1 MDPFTGLHY
10 VAPHQ
15 PPSTQ
20 AEVPIPLRSA
30 GARRKTALLR
40 CRQRPAVEIMGWF
53 KYIRV
58 TSTDP
63 RNTKWNRLE
72 CPVTLELGDY
82 NCTPEVEGVPQARH
96 S

>member
-1 MDPFTGLHY
+1 MQTATGGLKSWVGYKY
-10 VAPHQ
+10 V
-15 PPSTQ
+15 
-20 AEVPIPLRSA
+20 
-30 GARRKTALLR
+30 
-40 CRQRPAVEIMGWF
+40 
-53 KYIRV
+53 RV

-63 RNTKWNRLE
+63 RNTKWNHLE